1 MRSTK
6 IEETDLPGQE
16 EKEDIVITT
25 IDKKQ
30 NNQDDD
36 LPARVEFTLTKKE
49 KRDLKKN
56 AKEKYSLTASSLIR
70 MLLKEK
76 GII

>member
-6 IEETDLPGQE
+6 IEETDLPQQQ

-30 NNQDDD
+30 NNKEDD
-36 LPARVEFTLTKKE
+36 LPARVEFTLTQKE
-49 KRDLKKN
+49 KRDLKQH
-56 AKEKYSLTASSLIR
+56 AKERYGLTASALIR

-76 GII
+76 NII

>member
-36 LPARVEFTLTKKE
+36 MPARVEFILTKKE

-56 AKEKYSLTASSLIR
+56 AKDKYGLTASSLIR

-76 GII
+76 NII